1 MKDSFDNELLKTI
14 NKLELEK
21 DILISDIDIKK
32 YSEEYNNMT
41 LEERNEFRIN
51 ILEEIIKK
59 DNLLNKSK
67 TIHFKSKFKSK

>member
-14 NKLELEK
+14 NRLQLEK

-32 YSEEYNNMT
+32 YTEEYNNMT
-41 LEERNEFRIN
+41 LEERNEFRIK

-67 TIHFKSKFKSK
+67 TIYFKSKFKNK